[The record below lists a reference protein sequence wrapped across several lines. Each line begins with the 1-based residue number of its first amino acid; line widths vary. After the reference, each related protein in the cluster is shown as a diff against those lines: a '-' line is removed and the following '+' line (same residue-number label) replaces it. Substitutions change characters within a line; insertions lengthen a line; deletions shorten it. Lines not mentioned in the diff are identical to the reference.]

1 MAQDT
6 QGGLGYNE
14 EKLDGSEGEDG
25 GREGSYEMKSD
36 RDSECDSLSDEGSY
50 SPRKA
55 EVEMNKSVTLE
66 QGNFRKLEPNDRLGN
81 GERLHLEDEDEIDV
95 GLEEEGERFLAGDE
109 NPPRVENGGVVIA
122 DNELGDDS
130 ASEIGSYHVNSD
142 KESVKTESSHESDAE
157 YDLDSNE
164 SSGEEDT
171 MDEVELI
178 RMREL
183 KRQDNPELP
192 ETVSKLVTPSGARV
206 YLIGTAHFSE
216 KSQEDVAK
224 IIQSVQPDVVVLELC
239 KSRLSIL
246 SLDEETLLREAQ
258 NLNTA
263 KLRQSIQQV
272 DGKVHVLVGDR
283 VCNWRCHAAIITL
296 HVSSSHQRTS
306 MPQEGIQKAFKEC
319 MPNLLHFQR
328 SFALELYPVQQCA
341 MHAIQTCM
349 YGSNYTWLQVH
360 LGDRPIQITLKRA
373 MSSLSIWQ
381 KLRLAW
387 YLLTSK
393 ESITAEDVEKYKQKD
408 LLEEMLGEI
417 TGEFPGLSS
426 VFVTER
432 DLFLAQSL
440 KGCAQP
446 VPRPD
451 SLTGCYLPIVVGVVG
466 MGHVPGIISNWT
478 KEVTREEIANIVR
491 QRIQNCL
498 GLEELFA

>member
-1 MAQDT
+1 
-6 QGGLGYNE
+6 
-14 EKLDGSEGEDG
+14 
-25 GREGSYEMKSD
+25 
-36 RDSECDSLSDEGSY
+36 
-50 SPRKA
+50 
-55 EVEMNKSVTLE
+55 
-66 QGNFRKLEPNDRLGN
+66 
-81 GERLHLEDEDEIDV
+81 
-95 GLEEEGERFLAGDE
+95 
-109 NPPRVENGGVVIA
+109 
-122 DNELGDDS
+122 
-130 ASEIGSYHVNSD
+130 
-142 KESVKTESSHESDAE
+142 
-157 YDLDSNE
+157 
-164 SSGEEDT
+164 

-263 KLRQSIQQV
+263 KLRQSIQQSGV
-272 DGKVHVLVGDR
+272 IGGVMQL
-283 VCNWRCHAAIITL
+283 L
-296 HVSSSHQRTS
+296 LLS
-306 MPQEGIQKAFKEC
+306 MSAHLTKELGMAPGGEFRRAFKE
-319 MPNLLHFQR
+319 
-328 SFALELYPVQQCA
+328 A
-341 MHAIQTCM
+341 QTIPGCR
-349 YGSNYTWLQVH
+349 VH

-466 MGHVPGIISNWT
+466 MGHVPGIVSNWT

-491 QRIQNCL
+491 SKTSR
-498 GLEELFA
+498 AT

>member
-1 MAQDT
+1 MAQDA

-55 EVEMNKSVTLE
+55 EVEMNESVTLE

-224 IIQSVQPDVVVLELC
+224 VFIS
-239 KSRLSIL
+239 L
-246 SLDEETLLREAQ
+246 SLLL
-258 NLNTA
+258 LISVI
-263 KLRQSIQQV
+263 K
-272 DGKVHVLVGDR
+272 
-283 VCNWRCHAAIITL
+283 C
-296 HVSSSHQRTS
+296 
-306 MPQEGIQKAFKEC
+306 
-319 MPNLLHFQR
+319 R
-328 SFALELYPVQQCA
+328 SF
-341 MHAIQTCM
+341 
-349 YGSNYTWLQVH
+349 
-360 LGDRPIQITLKRA
+360 
-373 MSSLSIWQ
+373 
-381 KLRLAW
+381 
-387 YLLTSK
+387 
-393 ESITAEDVEKYKQKD
+393 
-408 LLEEMLGEI
+408 
-417 TGEFPGLSS
+417 
-426 VFVTER
+426 
-432 DLFLAQSL
+432 
-440 KGCAQP
+440 
-446 VPRPD
+446 
-451 SLTGCYLPIVVGVVG
+451 
-466 MGHVPGIISNWT
+466 
-478 KEVTREEIANIVR
+478 
-491 QRIQNCL
+491 
-498 GLEELFA
+498 

>member
-1 MAQDT
+1 METIKDGLNGGLNLSSMAQDT

-55 EVEMNKSVTLE
+55 EVEMNESVTLE

-263 KLRQSIQQV
+263 KLRQSIQQSGV
-272 DGKVHVLVGDR
+272 IGGVMQL
-283 VCNWRCHAAIITL
+283 L
-296 HVSSSHQRTS
+296 LLS
-306 MPQEGIQKAFKEC
+306 MSAHLTKELGMAPGGEFRRAFKE
-319 MPNLLHFQR
+319 
-328 SFALELYPVQQCA
+328 A
-341 MHAIQTCM
+341 QTIPGCR
-349 YGSNYTWLQVH
+349 VH

-491 QRIQNCL
+491 VPPPSRSSRLVKL
-498 GLEELFA
+498 GVQGSVLSLFIYGCVRCYRWSGISLW